1 MIEVEAVAL
10 SQSKT
15 LRRLAPPVDKNRR
28 VAYMQAALLT

>member
-15 LRRLAPPVDKNRR
+15 LRRLAPLDKNRR
-28 VAYMQAALLT
+28 VAYMHAALLT